1 MKLTNGKETVVLHDE
16 IQIKAFKNNGFEEV
30 VVAAAPKKRKAN
42 NEDSDKN

>member
-30 VVAAAPKKRKAN
+30 VAAPKKRKAN